1 MLFRSTRATSVVRCT
16 PGSPSRKRWGMTR
29 GIIMRAF
36 AYPNSVDGTLFRNA
50 FVCGIL
56 SCMTTP
62 TISIPVDDSIAD
74 AFRAA
79 SVERQRQLQILLGLR
94 LRELTIRPQRSLDEI
109 LDQVGRAAE
118 SKGLTPKLL
127 DSMLGDS

>member
-1 MLFRSTRATSVVRCT
+1 MA
-16 PGSPSRKRWGMTR
+16 
-29 GIIMRAF
+29 
-36 AYPNSVDGTLFRNA
+36 
-50 FVCGIL
+50 
-56 SCMTTP
+56 TP
-62 TISIPVDDSIAD
+62 TISIPVDDTVAD

-79 SVERQRQLQILLGLR
+79 SVERQRELQILLGLR

-118 SKGLTPKLL
+118 SKGLTPEML

>member
-1 MLFRSTRATSVVRCT
+1 M
-16 PGSPSRKRWGMTR
+16 KRLCLRYT
-29 GIIMRAF
+29 
-36 AYPNSVDGTLFRNA
+36 
-50 FVCGIL
+50 FVPHD
-56 SCMTTP
+56 SHDFH
-62 TISIPVDDSIAD
+62 PVDDSIAD

-79 SVERQRQLQILLGLR
+79 SVKRQRQLQILLR
-94 LRELTIRPQRSLDEI
+94 LRELTIHPQRSLDDI

>member
-1 MLFRSTRATSVVRCT
+1 
-16 PGSPSRKRWGMTR
+16 MT
-29 GIIMRAF
+29 I
-36 AYPNSVDGTLFRNA
+36 
-50 FVCGIL
+50 
-56 SCMTTP
+56 P
-62 TISIPVDDSIAD
+62 TISIPVDDTVAD

-118 SKGLTPKLL
+118 SKGLTAEML

>member
-1 MLFRSTRATSVVRCT
+1 
-16 PGSPSRKRWGMTR
+16 MT
-29 GIIMRAF
+29 I
-36 AYPNSVDGTLFRNA
+36 
-50 FVCGIL
+50 
-56 SCMTTP
+56 P
-62 TISIPVDDSIAD
+62 TISIPVDDTVAD

-109 LDQVGRAAE
+109 LDQVGRAAD
-118 SKGLTPKLL
+118 SKGLTAETL